1 MKIKNRKYVKNIRES
16 LVVSSRLSLLMILV
30 FLLEVSFNIRLNFLG
45 IFPLSLIHLPGI
57 IFSPFLHGNHIHLIT
72 NLLPF
77 FVLTTMLYFFYDHI
91 ANQVFLSCLLIT
103 NSIVWLAARP
113 YIHIGASGLIYG
125 LVFFMIFLGLFKG
138 TYKTLAISAFILLF
152 YGSIFYGV
160 VPGSGRVSWESHLAG
175 ACVGVVTAFWMSR
188 KV

>member
-1 MKIKNRKYVKNIRES
+1 MLLKKQKYWKTLNES
-16 LVVSSRLSLLMILV
+16 LMVSSRLSLLMILI
-30 FLLEVSFNIRLNFLG
+30 FLIEVSFNFRLDFLG
-45 IFPLSLIHLPGI
+45 IFPLSFLHLPGI
-57 IFSPFLHGNHIHLIT
+57 FFAPFLHGNHAHLIT

-77 FVLTTMLYFFYDHI
+77 FVLTTMLYFFYDKI

-103 NSIVWLAARP
+103 NCVVWLSARP
-113 YIHIGASGLIYG
+113 YTHIGASGLIYG

-138 TYKTLAISAFILLF
+138 TYKTIAIAVFILLF

-160 VPGSGRVSWESHLAG
+160 VPGNGRISWESHLAG